1 MIQHLNQTTFF
12 FSSSNSLQNFV
23 AMNTRQ
29 QPICL
34 SGDHLSFL
42 KPCLQWPKEPNGHP
56 TFDPSAACP
65 CARGDFGR
73 VEVAADRRDQL
84 GDLCPPS
91 VTLVVLGPGAAMAHG
106 PGAGPNQAGPW
117 NGGACW
123 GSVDR
128 ELFWNGQNGQKSF
141 ASMWSMCLVS
151 LVFSVSFLVFHIWIS
166 EHVIMSRATAAFF
179 LEESPPTSQWSRPT
193 FVPQACQEQLEGTE
207 CHPRPCHNLWSER
220 QILHKHT
227 HTNHNKNTR
236 KQFYIANI
244 STLNTIKETLE
255 HAMNQWLAPLQPGH
269 RNEYVRRCGR
279 LASTLEPNQEDV
291 DRHIDLNRTHPFRVP
306 AHGFF

>member
-1 MIQHLNQTTFF
+1 
-12 FSSSNSLQNFV
+12 
-23 AMNTRQ
+23 
-29 QPICL
+29 
-34 SGDHLSFL
+34 
-42 KPCLQWPKEPNGHP
+42 
-56 TFDPSAACP
+56 
-65 CARGDFGR
+65 
-73 VEVAADRRDQL
+73 
-84 GDLCPPS
+84 
-91 VTLVVLGPGAAMAHG
+91 
-106 PGAGPNQAGPW
+106 
-117 NGGACW
+117 
-123 GSVDR
+123 
-128 ELFWNGQNGQKSF
+128 
-141 ASMWSMCLVS
+141 
-151 LVFSVSFLVFHIWIS
+151 
-166 EHVIMSRATAAFF
+166 MSRATAAFF

-220 QILHKHT
+220 QILHEHT

-306 AHGFF
+306 AHGFL